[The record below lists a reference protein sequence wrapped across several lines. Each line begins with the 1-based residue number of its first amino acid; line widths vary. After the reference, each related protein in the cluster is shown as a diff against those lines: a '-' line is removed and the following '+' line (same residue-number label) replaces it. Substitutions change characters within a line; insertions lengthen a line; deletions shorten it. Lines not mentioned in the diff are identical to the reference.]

1 MATTLI
7 QARKLLTAAELDLF
21 AASRGDALKALTA
34 VQLRGKVKR
43 SRTLR
48 DKYQDLL
55 RRQKVATR
63 GRTGSKAGTS
73 GAANDRTALKAQVF
87 TEVLARFEQRLAQ
100 LEAAAE
106 RAAQKTAAAKA
117 RLARPASPPAKSV
130 VKTAAKTAA
139 PVRSNKAPA
148 KPPVAAKKVGP
159 TSERARTA
167 RHAMQ
172 PKAAGLQ
179 KIQSHV
185 AASGRRSQAKRD
197 SRR

>member
-7 QARKLLTAAELDLF
+7 QARKLLTAAELDVF
-21 AASRGDALKALTA
+21 AASRAEALKALTA
-34 VQLRGKVKR
+34 VQLRGKIKR

-73 GAANDRTALKAQVF
+73 GVANERTAQKAQVF
-87 TEVLARFEQRLAQ
+87 TEVLGRFEQRLAQ
-100 LEAAAE
+100 VEAAAA
-106 RAAQKTAAAKA
+106 RAAQKTAAAEA
-117 RLARPASPPAKSV
+117 RLARLAQKQAKPIAGRARAPARSP
-130 VKTAAKTAA
+130 
-139 PVRSNKAPA
+139 KAPA
-148 KPPVAAKKVGP
+148 KVPVAVKKVGP

-167 RHAMQ
+167 RRAMQ
-172 PKAAGLQ
+172 PKAAGRQ

-185 AASGRRSQAKRD
+185 AASGRRAQAKRD

>member
-21 AASRGDALKALTA
+21 AASHGDALKALTA
-34 VQLRGKVKR
+34 VQLRSKVKR

-63 GRTGSKAGTS
+63 GRTGTKAGTS
-73 GAANDRTALKAQVF
+73 GAANERTAHKAQVF
-87 TEVLARFEQRLAQ
+87 EEVLARLEQRLAQ
-100 LEAAAE
+100 VEAAAE
-106 RAAQKTAAAKA
+106 RAARKTSAAKA
-117 RLARPASPPAKSV
+117 RLVRLAQQQAQAAAGAARTPARSP
-130 VKTAAKTAA
+130 
-139 PVRSNKAPA
+139 KAPA
-148 KPPVAAKKVGP
+148 KVPVAAKKVGS
-159 TSERARTA
+159 TSERARNA

-179 KIQSHV
+179 EIQSHV
-185 AASGRRSQAKRD
+185 GASGRRAQGKRD
-197 SRR
+197 SWR

>member
-1 MATTLI
+1 LATTLI
-7 QARKLLTAAELDLF
+7 QARKLLTTAELDLF
-21 AASRGDALKALTA
+21 AASRGDALKGLAA

-63 GRTGSKAGTS
+63 GRTGSKAGAS
-73 GAANDRTALKAQVF
+73 GVANERTAQKAEVF
-87 TEVLARFEQRLAQ
+87 AEVLARFEQRLAQ
-100 LEAAAE
+100 LEAAAA
-106 RAAQKTAAAKA
+106 RAALKTAAAEA
-117 RLARPASPPAKSV
+117 RLARLAQRQAKASAGRAP
-130 VKTAAKTAA
+130 A
-139 PVRSNKAPA
+139 PVRSPKAPA
-148 KPPVAAKKVGP
+148 KVPAAAKKVGP

-185 AASGRRSQAKRD
+185 SASGRRAQAKRD